1 VSYLIA
7 AYAIVIVTLAC
18 YGLRVQSQRRAQ
30 LRRSRVAADPR
41 EE

>member
-1 VSYLIA
+1 MSYLIA
-7 AYAIVIVTLAC
+7 AYAIVIGTLAC
-18 YGLRVQSQRRAQ
+18 YGQRIQAHRRAQ